1 LARLL
6 HGFPPTLAKLGI
18 IPDCDGSAF
27 RRAKGALERQGV
39 LPACCG
45 NIETQGD
52 VMKKLAFWSLCLSLG
67 LFVAGCGDT
76 TKQKEKNVTDR
87 TVKTDRDT
95 GEQTVKEESESSSTD
110 SETGEKIKTES
121 DTETTIKPPQDD
133 NGDATDNANDNADN
147 GAAPADSDNP

>member
-1 LARLL
+1 MEL
-6 HGFPPTLAKLGI
+6 
-18 IPDCDGSAF
+18 
-27 RRAKGALERQGV
+27 QGV

-45 NIETQGD
+45 NTESKGD

-76 TKQKEKNVTDR
+76 TKQKDKNVTER
-87 TVKTDRDT
+87 TVETNRDT
-95 GEQTVKEESESSSTD
+95 GEQTIKEESESSSTD

-133 NGDATDNANDNADN
+133 NGDATDNATDAAATDS
-147 GAAPADSDNP
+147 AAPADSDNP